1 MVTIMIKV
9 DVSVKEFN
17 GKKVNNELCKLWV
30 ELGVPYHIALDIASL
45 SDDDY
50 KELLRGLMK

>member
-1 MVTIMIKV
+1 MMKINVN
-9 DVSVKEFN
+9 VKEFN
-17 GKKVNNELCKLWV
+17 GKKVNNELCNLWV

>member
-1 MVTIMIKV
+1 MMKINIE
-9 DVSVKEFN
+9 VKKFN
-17 GKKVNNELCKLWV
+17 DKKVNNELCKLWV
-30 ELGVPYHIALDIASL
+30 KLGVPYHVALEIASL